1 MNAHDGICARS
12 IRARCRFKRS
22 TLSTLLRRSLLSRKS
37 RRMFAQT
44 RGRAL
49 VACCLVAAFIAQAAA
64 QPAASSLLLRPP
76 AVPLVTHD
84 PYFSVWS
91 TSDTLAGERTKH
103 WTGAPHGM
111 VGMVRID
118 GKPYRF
124 MGQSYSPL
132 PAAMRQVRLDVLP
145 TRTVYEFEA
154 GGVRL
159 RLTFMSPLLPDDLDA
174 LARPVTYLTWD
185 AWSVDG
191 RKRRVS
197 LYFDCTAEF
206 VVNTTYEKVVWSRP
220 KVGSLRVLSFGS
232 QSQPILE
239 RAGDDLRIDWGY
251 LHLAVPDAAGV
262 SDVIAWNQTARNSFA
277 ATGALPDSDD
287 MRMPRMAREE
297 MPVLATTF
305 ELGEVASAP
314 VSRHLMLAYDDLYSV
329 EYFRRRLR
337 PYWRREGGEADA
349 MLKAAA
355 RDYEAL
361 RRRSEAFDAEL
372 MADLRRAGGE
382 EYARL
387 AALAFRQTIAAHK
400 LAADWD
406 GTPLFFSKENFS
418 NGSIATVDV
427 TYPSAPFFLLFNP
440 RLLEAQLK
448 PVFDYAASPRWR
460 FPFAPHDLGTYPLAN
475 GQTYGGRET
484 SEADQ
489 MPVEESGNMLLL
501 TAALARAD
509 GHARFA
515 ERHWPLLKHWAEYLR
530 TKGMDPENQLS
541 TDDFAGHL
549 AHNTNLSLKAILAL
563 GSYAMLCDLTG
574 RKTEGG
580 NYRRLAEEMAARWTR
595 MADDGDHYRLAFD
608 KPGTWSQKYNLVWD
622 KLLGLNL
629 FPPQVARR
637 ELDFYKTKQNRYGLP
652 LDSRESYTKLD
663 WIVWTATLAGSR
675 EEFGSYIAPL
685 YRFVNE
691 TPDRVPLTDWY
702 GTLDGKQRGF
712 QARSVVGG
720 VYIKMLE
727 DAALWKKWSGRAARR
742 ERPASGSSP

>member
-1 MNAHDGICARS
+1 MSASNL
-12 IRARCRFKRS
+12 RARCF
-22 TLSTLLRRSLLSRKS
+22 T
-37 RRMFAQT
+37 QT
-44 RGRAL
+44 RAL
-49 VACCLVAAFIAQAAA
+49 VACCFVAAFVAGSWAQTVT
-64 QPAASSLLLRPP
+64 SLPPLRPP

-84 PYFSVWS
+84 PYFSVWT
-91 TSDTLAGERTKH
+91 TSDTLAGERTRH

-111 VGMVRID
+111 VGMARID
-118 GKPYRF
+118 GKPHRF

-132 PAAMRQVRLDVLP
+132 PAPMRQVSLEVFP

-154 GGVRL
+154 EGVRL
-159 RLTFMSPLLPDDLDA
+159 RLTLMSPLLPDDLEV

-185 AWSVDG
+185 AWALDG
-191 RKRRVS
+191 RRHQVA

-220 KVGSLRVLSFGS
+220 KVGDLRVLTFGS
-232 QSQPILE
+232 QAQPILE

-251 LHLAVPDAAGV
+251 LHLAVPASGAGGAGNSDAIV
-262 SDVIAWNQTARNSFA
+262 WNQTARNSFA

-287 MRMPRMAREE
+287 MRQPRMAREE
-297 MPVLATTF
+297 MPVLATTI
-305 ELGEVASAP
+305 ELGEVAAAP
-314 VSRHLMLAYDDLYSV
+314 VSRHLMLAYDDVYSV
-329 EYFRRRLR
+329 EYFKRRLR
-337 PYWRREGGEADA
+337 PYWRRGGQESDA
-349 MLKAAA
+349 LLKTAA
-355 RDYEAL
+355 RDYETL
-361 RRRSEAFDAEL
+361 KRRSEAFDAEL
-372 MADLRRAGGE
+372 MTDLRRVGGE

-440 RLLEAQLK
+440 RLLEAQLR

-484 SEADQ
+484 SETDQ
-489 MPVEESGNMLLL
+489 MPVEESGNLLLL

-515 ERHWPLLKHWAEYLR
+515 ESYWPLLTRWAEYLR
-530 TKGMDPENQLS
+530 DKGLDPENQLS

-563 GSYAMLCDLTG
+563 GSYAMLADLTG
-574 RKTEGG
+574 RKAEAKI
-580 NYRRLAEEMAARWTR
+580 YRRLAEEMAARWTK

-608 KPGTWSQKYNLVWD
+608 KPGTWSQKYNLAWD
-622 KLLGLNL
+622 KLLGLKL
-629 FPPQVARR
+629 FPAQVARR
-637 ELDFYKTKQNRYGLP
+637 ELDFYRTKQNRYGLP
-652 LDSRESYTKLD
+652 LDNRESYTKLD
-663 WIVWTATLAGSR
+663 WIVWTATLSDSQS
-675 EEFGSYIAPL
+675 EFRSFVAPL
-685 YRFVNE
+685 YKFVNE
-691 TPDRVPLTDWY
+691 TPDRVPLADWY

-727 DAALWKKWSGRAARR
+727 DAALWKKWSRRA
-742 ERPASGSSP
+742 SSR

>member
-1 MNAHDGICARS
+1 
-12 IRARCRFKRS
+12 
-22 TLSTLLRRSLLSRKS
+22 
-37 RRMFAQT
+37 MFART
-44 RGRAL
+44 RGRTL
-49 VACCLVAAFIAQAAA
+49 VACCLVAAFVVQSWSQVLA
-64 QPAASSLLLRPP
+64 PLRPP
-76 AVPLVTHD
+76 AVPLITHD

-91 TSDTLAGERTKH
+91 MSDSLADDRTKH
-103 WTGAPHGM
+103 WTGASHGM

-118 GKPYRF
+118 EKPYRF
-124 MGQSYSPL
+124 MGLSYNPL
-132 PAAMRQVRLDVLP
+132 PAPMRQVRLDVLP

-154 GGVRL
+154 DGVRL
-159 RLTFMSPLLPDDLDA
+159 RLTFMSPLLPDDLET
-174 LARPVTYLTWD
+174 LARPITYLTWD
-185 AWSVDG
+185 AWAFDG
-191 RKRRVS
+191 RKHRVS

-220 KVGSLRVLSFGS
+220 KVGDLLRVLTFGS
-232 QSQPILE
+232 QEQPVLE

-251 LHLAVPDAAGV
+251 LHLAVPPAAVGA
-262 SDVIAWNQTARNSFA
+262 DVIAWNQTARSSFA
-277 ATGALPDSDD
+277 AMGTLPDADD
-287 MRMPRMAREE
+287 MRQPRMAREE
-297 MPVLATTF
+297 MPVLATTIDF
-305 ELGEVASAP
+305 GEVASAP
-314 VSRHLMLAYDDLYSV
+314 VSRHVMLAYDDGYSV

-337 PYWRREGGEADA
+337 PYWRRGGEEAA
-349 MLKAAA
+349 ALLKTAA

-361 RRRSEAFDAEL
+361 KRRSEAFDAEL
-372 MADLRRAGGE
+372 MADLKRVGGE
-382 EYARL
+382 EYARV
-387 AALAFRQTIAAHK
+387 AALAFRQTVAAHK

-406 GTPLFFSKENFS
+406 GKPLFFSKENFS

-484 SEADQ
+484 SEVNQ
-489 MPVEESGNMLLL
+489 MPVEESGNLLLL
-501 TAALARAD
+501 TAALAHAD

-515 ERHWPLLKHWAEYLR
+515 ERYWPLLAKWAEYLR
-530 TKGMDPENQLS
+530 DKGMDPENQLS

-574 RKTEGG
+574 RKTEAGT
-580 NYRRLAEEMAARWTR
+580 YRRLAEEMAARWIK

-637 ELDFYKTKQNRYGLP
+637 ELDFYKMKQHRYGLP

-663 WIVWTATLAGSR
+663 WIVWTATLAESQ
-675 EEFGSYIAPL
+675 EEFKSFITPL
-685 YRFVNE
+685 YKFVHE

-720 VYIKMLE
+720 VYIKMLT
-727 DAALWKKWSGRAARR
+727 DAPMWKKWRSRA
-742 ERPASGSSP
+742 GH